1 MQDGVPGPLRA
12 DDPREIS
19 GYVLRARVGAGGMG
33 TVYLSHT
40 RGGQP
45 VALKVIRREY
55 ARDAEFRMRFAREVA
70 AARRVSGY
78 HLLPVVDH
86 DTEGPRPWFATHYV
100 PGLPLDAALDAHG
113 PLPTDAV
120 LRLAGCLAG
129 ALDAVHAAGVIHR
142 DIKPGNLLLAASGP
156 WLLDFGIARAA
167 GALALT
173 TAGRLIGSPKH
184 MSPEHALGREL
195 TPASDVFALGLLT
208 AEAATGQ
215 HPYGRGH
222 GLAVAARIAETDREP
237 PELGHHPEPLRR
249 LLRLCLAA
257 RPEDRPSA
265 PEVAELCRLALGAAD
280 GRGLRDFTGWL
291 PDPVASAVARI
302 EAATRPRSTAYTPT
316 YVPTVRDPLAAEWNR
331 RVRRNPS
338 PGG

>member
-19 GYVLRARVGAGGMG
+19 GYALRARVGAGGMG

-55 ARDAEFRMRFAREVA
+55 AQNAEFRVRFAREVA

-78 HLLPVVDH
+78 HLVPVVDH
-86 DTEGPRPWFATHYV
+86 DTEGPRPWLATHYV
-100 PGLPLDAALDAHG
+100 PGLPLDAVIGGHG
-113 PLPTDAV
+113 PLPVDAV
-120 LRLAGCLAG
+120 LRLTGCLAG
-129 ALDAVHAAGVIHR
+129 ALDAVHGAGVIHR

-167 GALALT
+167 DTRTLT

-184 MSPEHALGREL
+184 MSPEHALGRPL
-195 TPASDVFALGLLT
+195 TPASDVFALGLLA
-208 AEAATGQ
+208 AEAAAGE

-222 GLAVAARIAETDREP
+222 GLAVAARIADTEREP
-237 PELGHHPEPLRR
+237 PRLDHHPEPLRG
-249 LLRLCLAA
+249 LLGRCLAA
-257 RPEDRPSA
+257 RPEERPA
-265 PEVAELCRLALGAAD
+265 AREVAELCRRALGAD
-280 GRGLRDFTGWL
+280 DERGLRVFSGWL
-291 PDPVASAVARI
+291 PDPVASAVTRI
-302 EAATRPRSTAYTPT
+302 EAATRPRPSAYTPT
-316 YVPTVRDPLAAEWNR
+316 YVPTVRDPMAAEWKR
-331 RVRRNPS
+331 RVRRTPLQDR
-338 PGG
+338 

>member
-12 DDPREIS
+12 DDPHEIS
-19 GYVLRARVGAGGMG
+19 GYVLRARVGEGGMG

-45 VALKVIRREY
+45 VALKAVRREY
-55 ARDAEFRMRFAREVA
+55 ARDAAFRVRFAREVA

-78 HLLPVVDH
+78 HLVPVVDH
-86 DTEGPRPWFATHYV
+86 DAEGETPWLATHYV
-100 PGLPLDAALDAHG
+100 PGLPLDTVIDGYG
-113 PLPTDAV
+113 PLPTATV
-120 LRLAGCLAG
+120 LRLTGCLAG
-129 ALDAVHAAGVIHR
+129 ALASVHSAGVIHR
-142 DIKPGNLLLAASGP
+142 DVKPGNLLLAASGP
-156 WLLDFGIARAA
+156 WLLDFGIARTSD
-167 GALALT
+167 LRTLT
-173 TAGRLIGSPKH
+173 TVGRLVGTPKN
-184 MSPEHALGREL
+184 MSPEHALGRPL
-195 TPASDVFALGLLT
+195 TSASDVFALGLLA
-208 AEAATGQ
+208 AEAATGE

-237 PELGHHPEPLRR
+237 PALDHHPEPLRR

-265 PEVAELCRLALGAAD
+265 PEVAELCRRALGAD
-280 GRGLRDFTGWL
+280 DVRGLRNFTGWL

-302 EAATRPRSTAYTPT
+302 EAATRPRSAGYTPT
-316 YVPTVRDPLAAEWNR
+316 YVPTVRDPLAAEWKR

-338 PGG
+338 PGS

>member
-19 GYVLRARVGAGGMG
+19 GYPLRARVGEGGMG

-40 RGGQP
+40 RGGHP

-55 ARDAEFRMRFAREVA
+55 ARDAEFRVRFAREVA

-78 HLLPVVDH
+78 HLVPVVDH
-86 DTEGPRPWFATHYV
+86 DVEGPRPWLAAHYV
-100 PGLPLDAALDAHG
+100 PGLPLDAVLGAHG

-120 LRLAGCLAG
+120 LRLTG
-129 ALDAVHAAGVIHR
+129 ALARAVDAVHAAGVIHR

-167 GALALT
+167 GALTLT
-173 TAGRLIGSPKH
+173 TAGRLIGSPKY
-184 MSPEHALGREL
+184 MSPEHALGRDL
-195 TPASDVFALGLLT
+195 TPASDVFALGLLA

-222 GLAVAARIAETDREP
+222 GLAVAARIAGTDREP
-237 PELGHHPEPLRR
+237 PRLDHHPQPLRQ
-249 LLRLCLAA
+249 LLEGCLAA
-257 RPEDRPSA
+257 RPEERPA
-265 PEVAELCRLALGAAD
+265 AREVAGMCREALGGDD
-280 GRGLRDFTGWL
+280 GPGQGEFTRWL

-302 EAATRPRSTAYTPT
+302 ETATRPRPSSYTPT
-316 YVPTVRDPLAAEWNR
+316 YVPTVRDPMAAGRPRPIR
-331 RVRRNPS
+331 RS
-338 PGG
+338 PGREG

>member
-19 GYVLRARVGAGGMG
+19 GYALRARVGEGGMG

-55 ARDAEFRMRFAREVA
+55 AQSAEFRVRFAREVA

-78 HLLPVVDH
+78 HLVPVVDH
-86 DTEGPRPWFATHYV
+86 DTEGTQPWLATQYV
-100 PGLPLDAALDAHG
+100 PGLPLDAVLGAHG
-113 PLPTDAV
+113 PLPTAAV
-120 LRLAGCLAG
+120 LQLTGCLAG
-129 ALDAVHAAGVIHR
+129 ALDAVHTAGVIHR
-142 DIKPGNLLLAASGP
+142 DIKPGNLLLSASGP

-167 GALALT
+167 DTRTLT
-173 TAGRLIGSPKH
+173 TVGRLIGSPKH

-195 TPASDVFALGLLT
+195 TTASDVFTLGLLA

-222 GLAVAARIAETDREP
+222 GLAVAARIAGTDREP
-237 PELGHHPEPLRR
+237 PLLDHHPRPLRQ
-249 LLRLCLAA
+249 LLRRCLAA
-257 RPEDRPSA
+257 RPEERPTA
-265 PEVAELCRLALGAAD
+265 REVAELCGQALAGED
-280 GRGLRDFTGWL
+280 GRGLRVFTGWL
-291 PDPVASAVARI
+291 PDPVAAAVARI
-302 EAATRPRSTAYTPT
+302 ETATRPRPSAYTPT

-331 RVRRNPS
+331 RIRRNPLQDR
-338 PGG
+338 